1 MKLATRV
8 TLLLTC
14 LVLAPASSQDW
25 DSYQYAAT
33 ELRDGLWHLL
43 GAGTNLVMSMGEDG
57 VLLVDAD
64 YEPMDDKLAA
74 FVRERAGAP
83 ADWLL
88 CTHWHYDH
96 VGGNEA
102 LAAEGAVIVAHE
114 NVRRRMAVETCIDLL
129 DHVQPP
135 SPAAALP
142 GLTFSDSL
150 TLRWNGEE
158 IVLRH
163 AVAHT
168 DGDAIVHFRGADV
181 IHVGDVFFNC
191 GYPFIDVSNGGD
203 IDGLI
208 ATVASVLDLCGE
220 DTVIV
225 PGHGPL
231 ATRADLETYLDLLGD
246 FRAAIA
252 PLKAAG
258 MSLEEVQA
266 AGATAELD
274 EAWGRVFFPP
284 GLFTAMV
291 YLTLGP

>member
-1 MKLATRV
+1 MIRATLV
-8 TLLLTC
+8 TLFLLC
-14 LVLAPASSQDW
+14 HALSPATAQDW
-25 DSYQYAAT
+25 DSFAYEAT

-43 GAGTNLVMSMGEDG
+43 GTGANLLMSVGGDG

-64 YEPMDDKLAA
+64 YAQMGDKLAG
-74 FVRERAGAP
+74 FVRERTGTSAAY
-83 ADWLL
+83 LL
-88 CTHWHYDH
+88 STHWHYDH

-102 LAAEGAVIVAHE
+102 LAAEGAVIIAHE
-114 NVRRRMAVETCIDLL
+114 NVRRRMAVETRIDLL

-135 SPAAALP
+135 SAAAALP
-142 GLTFSDSL
+142 GLTFTDSL
-150 TLRWNGEE
+150 ILRWNGQE
-158 IVLRH
+158 IVLCH

-168 DGDAIVHFRGADV
+168 DGDAIVHFRDTDV

-191 GYPFIDVSNGGD
+191 GYPFIDTSCGGD
-203 IDGLI
+203 IDGMI
-208 ATVASVLDLCGE
+208 AAVETILGLCGE
-220 DTVIV
+220 KTVIV

-231 ATRADLETYLDLLGD
+231 AARADLETYLGLLTD

-274 EAWGRVFFPP
+274 ALWGDKMFPP
-284 GLFTAMV
+284 HLFTAMV
-291 YLTLGP
+291 YLTLD